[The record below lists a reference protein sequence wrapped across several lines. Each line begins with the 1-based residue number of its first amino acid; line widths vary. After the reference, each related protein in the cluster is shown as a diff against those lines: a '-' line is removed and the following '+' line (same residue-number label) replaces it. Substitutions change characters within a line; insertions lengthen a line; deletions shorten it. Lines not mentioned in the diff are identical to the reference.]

1 MSITRI
7 FLGAGQIA
15 VVLDVLDGISRME
28 KASVRRSQAGEQQH
42 VETMAVLDLQRQAL
56 ESLIARPEAGRPR
69 DGKLTLEV
77 DRFMG
82 GEVSQ
87 LPRSRK
93 ALNLTAC
100 SNAPAVD
107 STQSDCV
114 TETAVGPPN
123 VT

>member
-1 MSITRI
+1 MTEFELASLITRI
-7 FLGAGQIA
+7 FIGAGQIA
-15 VVLDVLDGISRME
+15 VVLDGISRME

-82 GEVSQ
+82 GRLVNCLVLERHSI
-87 LPRSRK
+87 
-93 ALNLTAC
+93 
-100 SNAPAVD
+100 
-107 STQSDCV
+107 
-114 TETAVGPPN
+114 
-123 VT
+123 

>member
-1 MSITRI
+1 
-7 FLGAGQIA
+7 
-15 VVLDVLDGISRME
+15 ME

-77 DRFMG
+77 DCFMGG

-100 SNAPAVD
+100 SNEPAVD

-123 VT
+123 GT